1 MTKCAHR
8 LTFPD
13 LRPPAAAGRARLKG
27 KGPRRGIGAALPV
40 QHLQGLQVQ
49 GLQRHPPLAAAGAGV
64 AAGLVSTVLFI
75 GFLLGLP
82 SGESV
87 YSLSTMV
94 RSQAA

>member
-1 MTKCAHR
+1 MCQIIDTVYLAPAFRGAGKCR
-8 LTFPD
+8 
-13 LRPPAAAGRARLKG
+13 AAARKTAARW
-27 KGPRRGIGAALPV
+27 V

-49 GLQRHPPLAAAGAGV
+49 GLQRHPPLAGAGAGV
-64 AAGLVSTVLFI
+64 AACLVSTVVFM

-87 YSLSTMV
+87 YNLSTVV